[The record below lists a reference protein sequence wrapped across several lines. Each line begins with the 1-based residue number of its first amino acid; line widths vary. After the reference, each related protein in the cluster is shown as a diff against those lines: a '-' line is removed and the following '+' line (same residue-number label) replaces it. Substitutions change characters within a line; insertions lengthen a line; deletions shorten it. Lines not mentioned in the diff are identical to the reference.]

1 MKPSGIVSA
10 GGVKTSL
17 RPSGSVKILEGA
29 KVAANIAAAP
39 ILLIALWQG
48 MASAGLLL
56 EVVLPS
62 PVKVILALKEMI
74 LDGTLFLDFK
84 TSGVRVLSGYF
95 WGCIVG
101 VAVGITSGISKPME
115 RLVAPIITVI
125 RQIPM
130 YAWMPLI
137 ILWFGI
143 GETSK
148 VVIIAEMVFVPVFVN
163 TLQGVRNVS
172 GDYVEVARALELS
185 YGKLLRKVI
194 LPSAMPSIFV
204 GLRLGAGS
212 AWMAVVASE
221 MLGGLSGLGFGLLKA
236 REFVRADNLLALMI
250 VIGVL
255 GLLCDRLI
263 CLIAKDSL
271 RWRNGFEGG
280 K

>member
-1 MKPSGIVSA
+1 MNIGGTAAGIWE
-10 GGVKTSL
+10 KT
-17 RPSGSVKILEGA
+17 KITA
-29 KVAANIAAAP
+29 NVAAVP
-39 ILLIALWQG
+39 VLLIVVWQSL
-48 MASAGLLL
+48 ASAGLLL

-62 PVKVILALKEMI
+62 PVKTLLALKEMI
-74 LDGTLFLDFK
+74 RDGTLFLDFK

-95 WGCIVG
+95 WGCSTG
-101 VAVGITSGISKPME
+101 VIAGIFSGISKPVE
-115 RLVAPIITVI
+115 RLVAPVVTVI

-148 VVIIAEMVFVPVFVN
+148 IVIIGEMVFVPVFVN

-172 GDYVEVARALELS
+172 NDYVEVARVLELK

-236 REFVRADNLLALMI
+236 REFVRADNLIALMI
-250 VIGVL
+250 VIGIL

-263 CLIAKDSL
+263 CVIAKYVL
-271 RWRNGFEGG
+271 NWQKGFEGG

>member
-1 MKPSGIVSA
+1 MKTVSVA
-10 GGVKTSL
+10 TETWEKTK
-17 RPSGSVKILEGA
+17 VFA
-29 KVAANIAAAP
+29 NVAAVP
-39 ILLIALWQG
+39 IMLIVIWQS

-62 PVKVILALKEMI
+62 PVKTIIALKEMI

-84 TSGVRVLSGYF
+84 TSGSRVIAGYF
-95 WGCIVG
+95 WGSLIG
-101 VAVGITSGISKPME
+101 VSAGIFSGISKPIE
-115 RLVAPIITVI
+115 RLVAPIVTVI

-148 VVIIAEMVFVPVFVN
+148 IVIIGEMVFVPVFVN

-172 GDYVEVARALELS
+172 NDYVEVARVLELRFV
-185 YGKLLRKVI
+185 KLLRKVI

-250 VIGVL
+250 VIGVI
-255 GLLCDRLI
+255 GFLCDRLI
-263 CLIAKDSL
+263 SFLAKYTL
-271 RWRNGFEGG
+271 RWQKGFEGQ